1 MSLATFDHPLAQ
13 YIRPSAKSTANCPGC
28 GNGILAQAI
37 LQAIDELGLSLDD
50 FVFVSGIGCSAWI
63 PSPSFFADVLHTTHG
78 RPIAFATG
86 IKAAMPE
93 KHVMVVS
100 GDGDLTAI
108 GGNHLIHAA
117 RRNIAMTVVCVNN
130 GIYGM
135 TGGQVAPTTPLG
147 LQTITTPF
155 GNAENPFDIC
165 KLVEGAGASFVARWT
180 TYHPRQIVKT
190 MKRAIQKNGFAFVEV
205 DLPVPGGVRPQDRH
219 GQLGADDG
227 ALQAELGEHRQSQDD
242 DARRTHRQDRGGR
255 IPRHRQARTDRHY
268 GEGARQGHGQ
278 REVDRQDA
286 EGNRNHRLR
295 RFHRFLGIGAGHVEF
310 VPFVCVICEI
320 CG

>member
-1 MSLATFDHPLAQ
+1 MSLATFEHPLAK

-37 LQAIDELGLSLDD
+37 LQAIDELGLAMDD
-50 FVFVSGIGCSAWI
+50 FAFVSGIGCSAWI

-117 RRNIAMTVVCVNN
+117 RRNIAMSVFCVNN

-135 TGGQVAPTTPLG
+135 TGGQVAPTTPIG
-147 LQTITTPF
+147 LSTVTTPF

-190 MKRAIQKNGFAFVEV
+190 AKKAIQKKGFAFVEV
-205 DLPVPGGVRPQDRH
+205 I
-219 GQLGADDG
+219 
-227 ALQAELGEHRQSQDD
+227 SQC
-242 DARRTHRQDRGGR
+242 
-255 IPRHRQARTDRHY
+255 P
-268 GEGARQGHGQ
+268 
-278 REVDRQDA
+278 
-286 EGNRNHRLR
+286 
-295 RFHRFLGIGAGHVEF
+295 VEF
-310 VPFVCVICEI
+310 GRKTGMGNSVQMMEHYKQNSVSLAKAKTMTPQALTGKIVVCEFVDIEKPELIETIAAVRAKAMASA
-320 CG
+320 GGN

>member
-1 MSLATFDHPLAQ
+1 M
-13 YIRPSAKSTANCPGC
+13 
-28 GNGILAQAI
+28 
-37 LQAIDELGLSLDD
+37 DD

-86 IKAAMPE
+86 IKAALPD

-117 RRNIAMTVVCVNN
+117 RRNIAMSVFCVNN

-135 TGGQVAPTTPLG
+135 TGGQVAPTTPIG
-147 LQTITTPF
+147 LSTVTTPF

-190 MKRAIQKNGFAFVEV
+190 AKKAIQKRGFAFVEV
-205 DLPVPGGVRPQDRH
+205 V
-219 GQLGADDG
+219 
-227 ALQAELGEHRQSQDD
+227 SQC
-242 DARRTHRQDRGGR
+242 
-255 IPRHRQARTDRHY
+255 P
-268 GEGARQGHGQ
+268 
-278 REVDRQDA
+278 
-286 EGNRNHRLR
+286 
-295 RFHRFLGIGAGHVEF
+295 VEF
-310 VPFVCVICEI
+310 GRKTGMGNSVQMMEQYKLNSVGLARAKTMAPEALAGKIVVGEFVDIDKPELIETMAAVRAKAMAS
-320 CG
+320 GGGK

>member
-1 MSLATFDHPLAQ
+1 MSLADYEHPLAK
-13 YIRPSAKSTANCPGC
+13 YIRPSAKTTANCPGC

-37 LQAIDELGLSLDD
+37 LQAIDELGLTLDD

-63 PSPSFFADVLHTTHG
+63 PSPSFFGDVLHTTHG

-86 IKAAMPE
+86 LKVALPE
-93 KHVMVVS
+93 KRAMVIS

-117 RRNIAMTVVCVNN
+117 RRNIAMTVFCVNN

-147 LQTITTPF
+147 LNTVTTPF

-165 KLVEGAGASFVARWT
+165 ELVKGAGATFVARWT

-190 MKRAIQKNGFAFVEV
+190 AKKAIQHKGFAFVEV
-205 DLPVPGGVRPQDRH
+205 WSQCPVEFGRKTGLGNSVQMMEWFKRVSVSAAKAKSMSPDELRDKIVVGEFLDIEKPELIETLAAVR
-219 GQLGADDG
+219 AK
-227 ALQAELGEHRQSQDD
+227 AMA
-242 DARRTHRQDRGGR
+242 
-255 IPRHRQARTDRHY
+255 
-268 GEGARQGHGQ
+268 
-278 REVDRQDA
+278 
-286 EGNRNHRLR
+286 
-295 RFHRFLGIGAGHVEF
+295 AGH
-310 VPFVCVICEI
+310 
-320 CG
+320 

>member
-37 LQAIDELGLSLDD
+37 LQAIDELGLAMDD

-147 LQTITTPF
+147 LQTITTQF

-165 KLVEGAGASFVARWT
+165 KLVEGAGATFIARWT

-190 MKRAIQKNGFAFVEV
+190 MKRAIQKKGFAFVEV
-205 DLPVPGGVRPQDRH
+205 V
-219 GQLGADDG
+219 
-227 ALQAELGEHRQSQDD
+227 SQC
-242 DARRTHRQDRGGR
+242 
-255 IPRHRQARTDRHY
+255 P
-268 GEGARQGHGQ
+268 
-278 REVDRQDA
+278 
-286 EGNRNHRLR
+286 
-295 RFHRFLGIGAGHVEF
+295 VEF
-310 VPFVCVICEI
+310 GRKTGMGNSVQMMEHYKQNSVSLAKATTMTAEERTGKIVVGEFLDIDKPELIDTMAKVRAKAMASS
-320 CG
+320 GK